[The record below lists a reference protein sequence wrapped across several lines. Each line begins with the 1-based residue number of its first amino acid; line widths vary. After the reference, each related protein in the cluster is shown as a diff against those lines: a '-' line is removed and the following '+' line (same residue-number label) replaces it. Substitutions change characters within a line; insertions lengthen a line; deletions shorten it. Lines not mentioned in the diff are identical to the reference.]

1 MENLRNMEISNIG
14 NIKIIAIRDYLL
26 DQRVDLETTK
36 IEKLNMPK
44 SNVLYFE
51 LENNGWFCIRPSGTE
66 PKIKIYMGVK
76 EKELDKASTKIKC
89 LKTDIL
95 RVLEEEL

>member
-1 MENLRNMEISNIG
+1 
-14 NIKIIAIRDYLL
+14 
-26 DQRVDLETTK
+26 
-36 IEKLNMPK
+36 
-44 SNVLYFE
+44 
-51 LENNGWFCIRPSGTE
+51 
-66 PKIKIYMGVK
+66 MGVK